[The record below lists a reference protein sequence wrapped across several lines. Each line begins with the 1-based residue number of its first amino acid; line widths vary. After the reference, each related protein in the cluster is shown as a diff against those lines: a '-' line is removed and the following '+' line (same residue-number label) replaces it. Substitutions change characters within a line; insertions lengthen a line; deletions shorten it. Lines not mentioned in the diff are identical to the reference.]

1 MTKRSIESLQT
12 IYENSYFSTVQIRK
26 ELIQQVIKDFKDTE
40 DRLSQCR
47 RTNMRLVQTMQ
58 KLYRKNNI
66 KNKIYSLFK
75 KLGGRR

>member
-1 MTKRSIESLQT
+1 MTKKSIESLQT

-47 RTNMRLVQTMQ
+47 KTNMRLVQTMQ

-75 KLGGRR
+75 KFGGRR

>member
-1 MTKRSIESLQT
+1 MTKKSIESLQT

-75 KLGGRR
+75 KFGGRR

>member
-1 MTKRSIESLQT
+1 MTKKSIESLQT

-66 KNKIYSLFK
+66 KNKIYSLFRK
-75 KLGGRR
+75 FGGRG

>member
-1 MTKRSIESLQT
+1 MTKKSIESLQT

-47 RTNMRLVQTMQ
+47 KTNMRLVQTMQ

-66 KNKIYSLFK
+66 KNKIYSLFRK
-75 KLGGRR
+75 FGGRR

>member
-1 MTKRSIESLQT
+1 MTKKSIESLQT

-66 KNKIYSLFK
+66 KNKIYSLFRK
-75 KLGGRR
+75 FGGRR